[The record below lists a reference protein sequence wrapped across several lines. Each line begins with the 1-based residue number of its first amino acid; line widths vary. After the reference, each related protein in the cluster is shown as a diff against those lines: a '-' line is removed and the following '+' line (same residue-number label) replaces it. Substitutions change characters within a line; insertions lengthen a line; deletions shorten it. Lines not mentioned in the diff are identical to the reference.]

1 MRLRMLVPLMV
12 VVALMF
18 VAGCAKAPQAE
29 MDAAKAAVE
38 AAKTAEADRYVA
50 DQFNAAK
57 DSLDAALAEIDQQ
70 NAKFALTRNYDK
82 AAQLLQSAIAT
93 ANAAAAAVADSKE
106 QVRVEATDLITAL
119 GTAVTETKALMAK
132 APKGKEGKAALE
144 AIGADLS
151 AVEASAADANTALT
165 GGDFITARDKA
176 KAALDKVNA
185 LKNELQEAISKKK
198 ALSR

>member
-1 MRLRMLVPLMV
+1 MRLRMLVPLVV

-93 ANAAAAAVADSKE
+93 ANAAAAAVAASKE

-144 AIGADLS
+144 AIGADLA

-165 GGDFITARDKA
+165 GGDFMTARDKA
-176 KAALDKVNA
+176 KAAFDKVNA
-185 LKNELQEAISKKK
+185 LKDELEQAISKKK
-198 ALSR
+198 SLSR